1 MAGISGFVRVAVDG
15 AGKRIMNLLHTDFFG
30 AGADGYQ
37 QLIGITDPTDPT
49 KVAAVFS
56 AMPAPSAYGVATREA
71 APNFDSGLVTL
82 TDTAASITTDTIKG
96 GALVLCNITGGTRGV
111 TLTNT
116 AGTKYMNDYPLQKNM
131 TIFILFG
138 RMSLAGIK
146 WNASAN
152 GSVNGQ
158 FVGDKE

>member
-1 MAGISGFVRVAVDG
+1 MAGTSGFVRVAVDG
-15 AGKRIMNLLHTDFFG
+15 VGKRIMNLLHADFFG
-30 AGADGYQ
+30 AGNDGYQ

-49 KVAAVFS
+49 KVAAVFA
-56 AMPAPSAYGVATREA
+56 AMPTPSAYGVTTREA

-82 TDTAASITTDTIKG
+82 TDSLASITTDTIKG
-96 GALVLCNITGGTRGV
+96 GVMVLCNITSSLRTV

-116 AGTKYMNDYPLQKNM
+116 AGTKYMNAYPLQANM
-131 TIFILFG
+131 TIFIAFG

-146 WNASAN
+146 WNASALA
-152 GSVNGQ
+152 SVNGQ